1 MADIAYISSVRVTE
15 YTHFIDDDDETPRMA
30 GRMVEVFIPDE
41 RRADVDRNA
50 NMREELSTIIDDA
63 LTAAGG

>member
-15 YTHFIDDDDETPRMA
+15 YTHFIDDDETPRMA

-50 NMREELSTIIDDA
+50 DMREELSTIIDDA